1 MSRDLSRF
9 DLLTG
14 FLAGSAIAAVVIYQP
29 AAMAVKSPE
38 EIAQLANLVTVQV
51 NTSIP
56 GHGSGTGVIIAKQGN
71 TYTVLTCDHVAR
83 DVGASPN
90 IRTYDGK
97 VYPVTNIQSLGS
109 SENEKDT
116 DLAVLTFNSKSQY
129 QPASLGNSEQT
140 AIGAQIY
147 VFGYPV
153 QGAGEERKLG
163 ANRDSEFS
171 PGYVTSRR
179 SGAKYGYALR
189 YNATTLGGMS
199 GGPVFDADGR
209 VVGIHGLGDQDLGK
223 GATESGQNVEVKLKT
238 GFNSAI
244 PINTFLSKQPQV
256 GSITTK
262 IAVNNTAS
270 TDNPAKR
277 LANPESASD
286 FLAVGLVKRE
296 QGDKSAALNS
306 YSQAL
311 SRNSNYAD
319 AYYQRG
325 NVRYEQGDKQTALED
340 YNKALSLNPKYA
352 DAYFNRGVIHY
363 DLEDRQGAI
372 EDFSQAINLNP
383 NFIEAYYNRGVIHR
397 SLRDGQKTLS
407 DFEQVVRLNPKDP
420 NAYYDRALARL
431 MLLDR
436 EGAVKDFTE
445 AIRLDP
451 NYVEAYITRA
461 STRRRLGDKSGA
473 IEDLT
478 KAMGIDANNPNNAVA
493 QYTRGLVR
501 RDLGDRQGALEDL
514 QSAAS
519 MFQQQKQTANY
530 AKAMDAIARLSGQGV
545 AEHKPSPAP
554 NSNDGEKPSPTTD
567 SNAGEKPSP
576 ATDSNNSPQPS
587 PANDSKDGGTQ
598 PSPAPNSNDG
608 SIKRSS

>member
-1 MSRDLSRF
+1 MSRDFSSF
-9 DLLTG
+9 DLLTN
-14 FLAGSAIAAVVIYQP
+14 FLSGTAIAAVVVYQP
-29 AAMAVKSPE
+29 AAMAVKSPQE
-38 EIAQLANLVTVQV
+38 VAQIANLVTVQV

-56 GHGSGTGVIIAKQGN
+56 GNGSGTGVLIAKQGD
-71 TYTVLTCDHVAR
+71 TYTVLTCDHVAQ

-97 VYPVTNIQSLGS
+97 VYPVTNIKSLGS
-109 SENEKDT
+109 WENENDT

-129 QPASLGNSEQT
+129 QPAILGNSEQT
-140 AIGAQIY
+140 AVGAQIY

-153 QGAGEERKLG
+153 QGTGEDRKLG

-244 PINTFLSKQPQV
+244 PISTFVSKQPQI
-256 GSITTK
+256 GAITSNV
-262 IAVNNTAS
+262 AVNNTAS
-270 TDNPAKR
+270 TDNPTKR
-277 LANPESASD
+277 LTNPQSASD
-286 FLAVGLVKRE
+286 FLAVGLVKGE
-296 QGDKSAALNS
+296 QGDKPAALSS
-306 YSQAL
+306 YTQAL

-325 NVRYEQGDKQTALED
+325 NVSYEQGNKQAALED
-340 YNKALSLNPKYA
+340 YDKALSLNPKYA
-352 DAYFNRGVIHY
+352 DAYFNRGMIRY
-363 DLEDRQGAI
+363 NLKDSPGAI

-383 NFIEAYYNRGVIHR
+383 NFFEAYYNRGVIYR
-397 SLRDGQKTLS
+397 SLRDGQKTLA

-420 NAYYDRALARL
+420 NAYYDRGLARL

-436 EGAVKDFTE
+436 EGAVKDLAE

-461 STRRRLGDKSGA
+461 SVRRKLGDKPGA

-519 MFQQQKQTANY
+519 IFQQQKQTANY
-530 AKAMDAIARLSGQGV
+530 AKAIDAIERLSRQGV
-545 AEHKPSPAP
+545 VDRKPNPAPNSNADEKPSPAP
-554 NSNDGEKPSPTTD
+554 NSNS
-567 SNAGEKPSP
+567 
-576 ATDSNNSPQPS
+576 
-587 PANDSKDGGTQ
+587 GTQ
-598 PSPAPNSNDG
+598 P
-608 SIKRSS
+608 IKGRVK